1 MKLIIL
7 PIEVSDS
14 EKLRAVFVKSDNEP
28 ISIEIDHAKDASSF
42 SAIKRM
48 YQELGVEDL
57 SQSRIFKLGKIDKD
71 ICFAV
76 NVSGIK
82 HDTDLTRIPFYK
94 LMQGEYSDS
103 KLLAASFLTISYFA

>member
-14 EKLRAVFVKSDNEP
+14 DKLRAIYSTAAGEP
-28 ISIEIDHAKDASSF
+28 VSIEIDHARDASSF

-57 SQSRIFKLGKIDKD
+57 DQTKIFKLGKIDSD
-71 ICFAV
+71 LCFAV
-76 NVSGIK
+76 NVSGLTI
-82 HDTDLTRIPFYK
+82 DSDLTRIPFYK
-94 LMQGEYSDS
+94 VMQGDYTNS